1 MVIPSAR
8 DTRFMFK
15 IFHRK
20 DTKKVLKIIILLFVK
35 DNLVMLV
42 FLFTNYI
49 RLMTYFPLST

>member
-1 MVIPSAR
+1 MVIPSTWDA
-8 DTRFMFK
+8 RFMFK